1 MIRFWPE
8 SKKPG
13 NMMPV
18 EKAKGQ
24 GMPKM
29 AMPEK
34 MMPEEANPGKIIARP
49 ERRMQ
54 VTRCHQDTKEVTP
67 QCQTGTTK
75 PIPEW
80 NELTGTHWENVL
92 VKDAC
97 QTGMR
102 GIGWTG
108 CIYPK

>member
-8 SKKPG
+8 SNTPD

-18 EKAKGQ
+18 GKAKGR
-24 GMPKM
+24 GRPKM

-34 MMPEEANPGKIIARP
+34 MMPEEARPGKVIAHP
-49 ERRMQ
+49 ERRMP
-54 VTRCHQDTKEVTP
+54 VTKGRQGTQGVMS
-67 QCQTGTTK
+67 QCQTGMMK

-80 NELTGTHWENVL
+80 NELTGTHWGSVSE
-92 VKDAC
+92 KDAC

-102 GIGWTG
+102 GTGWTG